1 MVGGHFFHSIH
12 TGCPQCIDFRQ
23 IMDILLLQHFNK
35 FHKNMCRTLCIIHGS
50 VMVLQRYPQSL
61 RYRIQGML

>member
-23 IMDILLLQHFNK
+23 IIDILLLQHFIK
-35 FHKNMCRTLCIIHGS
+35 FHKDMCRTLRIIHGP
-50 VMVLQRYPQSL
+50 VMILQGYPQSL
-61 RYRIQGML
+61 RHRIQGML